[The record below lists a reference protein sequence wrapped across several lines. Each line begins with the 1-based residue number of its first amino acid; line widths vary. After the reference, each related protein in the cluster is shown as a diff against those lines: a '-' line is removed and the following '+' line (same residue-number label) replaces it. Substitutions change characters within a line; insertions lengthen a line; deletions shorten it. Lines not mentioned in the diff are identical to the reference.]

1 MDTDPSL
8 EGEQLRK
15 EHKEALERYKQLGR
29 YPT

>member
-15 EHKEALERYKQLGR
+15 EQALERYKQLGR